1 MRFSGNSLLRPSQTQ
16 NFRFSSLAQLL
27 ICFLLKIASFWQ
39 FWVSERLGALRADF
53 LRPGKSAK
61 MSQITMK
68 SFKITSKSA
77 ILLRKMRICQQ
88 KTQKSARFSGNS
100 LLRPSQTQ
108 NFRFSSLAQL
118 VICFLLKIASFA
130 QFLVSERLGALRGDS
145 LRHRS

>member
-1 MRFSGNSLLRPSQTQ
+1 MKCHGNSLLRPSQTQ
-16 NFRFSSLAQLL
+16 NFMFSSLAQLL
-27 ICFLLKIASFWQ
+27 ICFLLKITSFWQ
-39 FWVSERLGALRADF
+39 FWVSERLGALRADS
-53 LRPGKSAK
+53 LRHGKSAK
-61 MSQITMK
+61 MSEFTMK

-118 VICFLLKIASFA
+118 LICFFLKFVSFW
-130 QFLVSERLGALRGDS
+130 QF
-145 LRHRS
+145 